1 MENLGGPLKSF
12 PLAEQAAR
20 TEQARRRADRPDF
33 EDYERTFHHLSD
45 GELRWKHLLFRII
58 GNPTLN
64 RTLNG
69 LGGLAVKL
77 RLPGADWAVRQ
88 TIYEQ
93 FVGGRSLAGAQ
104 PTIEKL
110 GRLGVESILDYGAE
124 AKQNKEDMD
133 EAMQQILR
141 SVHFADRTDA
151 ARATVVKLSSI
162 IPFALLEKYNEAG
175 GAAGAGEKEIPI
187 DPEFETGIKRLDA
200 ICHQA
205 HGKNVILYIDAE
217 ESWIQNT
224 IDRLAER
231 MMRRYNTERA
241 VVHNTV
247 QLYRHDKLG
256 YFQDLIARGEA
267 EGFRVGVKL
276 VRGAYMVKEN
286 ARAERRG
293 YPTPIQPTLEA
304 THRDYN
310 EAVRLLFDKRDTVSG
325 CLGTHNVASTR
336 LLTDLIDEHGV
347 RRDHPNLRFAQLLGM
362 SDNLTFNLA
371 HAGFSVAKYMVYG
384 PVREVFP
391 YLVRRAQENAS
402 VTGEAG
408 RELQLIEKELRR
420 RGL

>member
-187 DPEFETGIKRLDA
+187 DPEFETDVA
-200 ICHQA
+200 
-205 HGKNVILYIDAE
+205 
-217 ESWIQNT
+217 
-224 IDRLAER
+224 RLAAAEADYCIKQELALYPIDFIER
-231 MMRRYNTERA
+231 RSGRLYFDMPSIAPVLEDVLDVFARAYDYSPEER
-241 VVHNTV
+241 
-247 QLYRHDKLG
+247 
-256 YFQDLIARGEA
+256 E
-267 EGFRVGVKL
+267 
-276 VRGAYMVKEN
+276 
-286 ARAERRG
+286 AERRKVE
-293 YPTPIQPTLEA
+293 EA
-304 THRDYN
+304 IAWVS
-310 EAVRLLFDKRDTVSG
+310 EFEPAPEEVAVPAES
-325 CLGTHNVASTR
+325 
-336 LLTDLIDEHGV
+336 
-347 RRDHPNLRFAQLLGM
+347 
-362 SDNLTFNLA
+362 
-371 HAGFSVAKYMVYG
+371 
-384 PVREVFP
+384 
-391 YLVRRAQENAS
+391 
-402 VTGEAG
+402 
-408 RELQLIEKELRR
+408 
-420 RGL
+420 